1 MLDKLPAPILRAI
14 LALISRWPWLHQKIN
29 ALAINATVNVARSRP
44 HPLTTAHDY
53 VSWVTLTDKK
63 WSARH
68 LPPNDKPN
76 VSSIE
81 EVVKLFIRPEGGQK
95 LSTRSS
101 CLFPAFAQYLTDGF
115 IRTRMPSDK
124 EPESVRLQ
132 NTSNHDIDMCPLY
145 GRTIEQTDALRCKS
159 QAKGA
164 RGRLKSQWIKG
175 EEYAPFLLE
184 DGIIKSEF
192 EALDHPLSL
201 DSVIGTPLAETIF
214 AFGGDRTNATPQV
227 SMINILFLREH
238 NRLAGIIENNNP
250 DWDDERIFQTA
261 RNAIIVLFIKIVVEE
276 YINHI
281 SPTIRFHV
289 DPRIAW
295 KADWNRP
302 NWITTE
308 FSLLYRWH
316 SLVPNQFRW
325 GGKDYPFFETLMNNG
340 LLLDGG
346 LSQAFEDISACRA
359 GRLGAFN
366 TPAQLKER
374 ELRAIQQGRLCRL
387 PAYSDYREYVSLPR
401 PNSFSDITQDP
412 AALSLLKAVYRNVDD
427 VEFYPGL
434 FVEDLDTDS
443 PLPPLMR
450 RMVALDAF
458 SQALTNPLFS
468 KHVFKPETFT
478 DFVWGVIH
486 STSSLSDI
494 LARNIPQRLSALKVS
509 MNLPVAT

>member
-1 MLDKLPAPILRAI
+1 MLDKIPAPILRAV
-14 LALISRWPWLHQKIN
+14 LALISRWPWLNQKIN
-29 ALAINATVNVARSRP
+29 AFAINAAVNVARSRP

-53 VSWVTLTDKK
+53 VSWVTLTDKR
-63 WSARH
+63 WSGRH
-68 LPPNDKPN
+68 LPPTDKPN
-76 VSSIE
+76 VPSIE

-95 LSTRSS
+95 LSNRSS

-115 IRTRMPSDK
+115 IRTRMPGDK
-124 EPESVRLQ
+124 EPQSVRLQ

-145 GRTIEQTDALRCKS
+145 GRTAEQTNALRRKS
-159 QAKGA
+159 QIKGE

-184 DGIIKSEF
+184 DGIIKPEF
-192 EALDHPLSL
+192 EVLDHPLSL
-201 DSVIGTPLAETIF
+201 DSVIGTPKAEMIF
-214 AFGGDRTNATPQV
+214 AFGGDRTNAAPHV
-227 SMINILFLREH
+227 AMINTLFLREH
-238 NRLAGIIENNNP
+238 NRLAGIVENDNP

-261 RNAIIVLFIKIVVEE
+261 RNATIVLFVKIVVEE

-281 SPTIRFHV
+281 SPSIRFHV

-295 KADWNRP
+295 EADWNRP

-316 SLVPNQFRW
+316 SLVPDQFHW
-325 GGKDYPFFETLMNNG
+325 GGKDYPFFETLMNNR

-346 LSQAFEDISACRA
+346 LLKAFEDISACRA
-359 GRLGAFN
+359 GRLCAFN

-387 PAYSDYREYVSLPR
+387 PSYSDYREYVSLPR
-401 PNSFSDITQDP
+401 PQSFSDITQDP
-412 AALSLLKAVYRNVDD
+412 AALSLLKAIYQNVDD

-434 FVEDLDTDS
+434 FAEDHDTDS
-443 PLPPLMR
+443 PLPQLMR
-450 RMVALDAF
+450 TMVALDAF
-458 SQALTNPLFS
+458 SQALTNPLLS

-478 DFVWGVIH
+478 DNGWRVIH
-486 STSSLSDI
+486 STSSLADI
-494 LARNIPQRLSALKVS
+494 LVRNIPQQPSALRIS
-509 MNLPVAT
+509 MSFPAS